1 MEEKRAEIA
10 AEWRKAKIQM
20 RMFPVNRL
28 KATNRKDHYPDIFE
42 KIETL
47 LESLLNLHEELFDL
61 IEDKDETEMKAEE
74 ERCAQQEREIQ
85 DFLSDLEDHY
95 YKLEAE
101 EASSSN
107 VSVRSVA
114 ELKQAMEE
122 QLENK
127 ELNEEAIQ
135 FVQSNSQAMRWLGYP
150 CTSNWDDT
158 SSRGDQT
165 SC

>member
-20 RMFPVNRL
+20 KMFPVKRL
-28 KATNRKDHYPDIFE
+28 KATNYKHRYLDVSE

-47 LESLLNLHEELFDL
+47 LENLLNLHEEFFDL
-61 IEDKDETEMKAEE
+61 IEDKDGTEMKAED

-114 ELKQAMEE
+114 EFKQAMEE

-127 ELNEEAIQ
+127 ELNEEAI
-135 FVQSNSQAMRWLGYP
+135 
-150 CTSNWDDT
+150 
-158 SSRGDQT
+158 
-165 SC
+165 